1 MIWTN
6 EYLPI
11 EILFRFTEDL
21 STSLVTLFK
30 SKEEK
35 LKHDKQAQKIQTEKL
50 NENNGIN
57 PPKDNNKVK
66 IDEDSAIATAS
77 DTDSG
82 TISAVNNK
90 TMDKKCGKPPKIPPN
105 MRQTKPLKEEVCTK
119 GDSKE
124 GAVVLV
130 EKVGR
135 FPRESVY
142 DNVAETA
149 DSSAVLAVPGD
160 VTDGANDCVAAVIA
174 DTEGEDEGIDNYYSD
189 DSGSSPKVRSL

>member
-1 MIWTN
+1 M
-6 EYLPI
+6 
-11 EILFRFTEDL
+11 
-21 STSLVTLFK
+21 VTLFK

-35 LKHDKQAQKIQTEKL
+35 LKHDKQAHKLKTEKL
-50 NENNGIN
+50 NENDSIN
-57 PPKDNNKVK
+57 PSNDNSKVK
-66 IDEDSAIATAS
+66 IDEDSVIATAS

-82 TISAVNNK
+82 AISAVNNK

-119 GDSKE
+119 GSGDSKE

-189 DSGSSPKVRSL
+189 DSGSSPKVISVQ

>member
-1 MIWTN
+1 M
-6 EYLPI
+6 
-11 EILFRFTEDL
+11 
-21 STSLVTLFK
+21 
-30 SKEEK
+30 
-35 LKHDKQAQKIQTEKL
+35 
-50 NENNGIN
+50 
-57 PPKDNNKVK
+57 K
-66 IDEDSAIATAS
+66 IDEDSSIATAN

-82 TISAVNNK
+82 AISAVNHK

-105 MRQTKPLKEEVCTK
+105 MRQTKPLKEELCT
-119 GDSKE
+119 KE